1 LIGNKAVV
9 ISFNLFYTSAILNV
23 GRENME
29 LTKIGRYEIEKELAQ
44 GGMGLIYLARDPY
57 IQRQVVVKVL
67 MYSRTL
73 DVVYRDFFQQEAEL
87 IAALEHPCIVP
98 IYDFGWYGEQP
109 YIVMRHMAG
118 GSLADRL
125 QKEELKQTEI
135 AHVFKRIAEA
145 LDAAHARKIIHRDVK
160 PSNFLFDSTGEIFL
174 SDFGIA
180 KSKAFTDDEGSWLV
194 GTPAYMSPEQVLGNP
209 IDGRA
214 DIYALGIVLY
224 RLLSGQLPFS
234 NDSVTA
240 LINAHVDMPIPDI
253 RSVKNKIP
261 AVWQEV
267 VGKAMA
273 KDPNDR
279 YATASDFARDVAEVV
294 SGKWY
299 LRKL

>member
-1 LIGNKAVV
+1 MG
-9 ISFNLFYTSAILNV
+9 
-23 GRENME
+23 
-29 LTKIGRYEIEKELAQ
+29 LTKIGRYEIEQELAQ
-44 GGMGLIYLARDPY
+44 GGMGVIFLARDPY
-57 IQRQVVVKVL
+57 IQRHVVIKLL
-67 MYSRTL
+67 MQSRTL
-73 DVVYRDFFQQEAEL
+73 ETVYREFFQQEAEL

-98 IYDFGWYGEQP
+98 IYDFGWFAEQP

-135 AHVFKRIAEA
+135 AHIFKRIAEA
-145 LDAAHARKIIHRDVK
+145 LDAAHTHNIIHRDVK

-180 KSKAFTDDEGSWLV
+180 KSRTITDDDGTWLV

-209 IDGRA
+209 VDGRS
-214 DIYALGIVLY
+214 DVYALGIVLF

-234 NDSVTA
+234 NNSITA

-253 RSVKNKIP
+253 RSVKSKVP

-267 VGKAMA
+267 VAKAMA
-273 KDPNDR
+273 KDPKDR
-279 YATASDFARDVAEVV
+279 YPTAGDFAREVAEVV

>member
-1 LIGNKAVV
+1 MDI
-9 ISFNLFYTSAILNV
+9 
-23 GRENME
+23 
-29 LTKIGRYEIEKELAQ
+29 TKIGRYEVEKELAQ
-44 GGMGLIYLARDPY
+44 GGMGIIFLARDPY
-57 IQRQVVVKVL
+57 IQRQVVIKVL

-73 DVVYRDFFQQEAEL
+73 DEVYRDFFQQEAEL

-125 QKEELKQTEI
+125 QKEELRQTEI

-145 LDAAHARKIIHRDVK
+145 LDAAHTRKIIHRDVK

-180 KSKAFTDDEGSWLV
+180 KTTVTDDDGTWLV
-194 GTPAYMSPEQVLGNP
+194 GTPAYMSPEQVLGKP
-209 IDGRA
+209 VDGRA
-214 DIYALGIVLY
+214 DIYALGIVLF

-267 VGKAMA
+267 VAKAMA
-273 KDPNDR
+273 KDPDDR
-279 YATASDFARDVAEVV
+279 YATASDFARDIAEVV

>member
-1 LIGNKAVV
+1 MDI
-9 ISFNLFYTSAILNV
+9 T
-23 GRENME
+23 
-29 LTKIGRYEIEKELAQ
+29 TIGRYQIEKELAI
-44 GGMGLIYLARDPY
+44 GGMGIIFLAKDPY
-57 IQRQVVVKVL
+57 IQRQVVIKVL

-73 DVVYRDFFQQEAEL
+73 DEINRDFFQQEAEL

-98 IYDFGWYGEQP
+98 IYDFGWHGEQP
-109 YIVMRHMAG
+109 YIVMRYMAG

-125 QKEELKQTEI
+125 QKEEIKQTQI
-135 AHVFKRIAEA
+135 AHIFKRIAEA
-145 LDAAHARKIIHRDVK
+145 MDAAHARKIIHRDVK
-160 PSNFLFDSTGEIFL
+160 PSNFLYDSTGEIFL

-180 KSKAFTDDEGSWLV
+180 KSTTFIDDDGTWLV
-194 GTPAYMSPEQVLGNP
+194 GTPAYMSPEQVLGDP
-209 IDGRA
+209 MDGRA

-253 RSVKNKIP
+253 RSVKNNIP

-273 KDPNDR
+273 KDPKDR
-279 YATASDFARDVAEVV
+279 YATTGDFARDVAEVV

>member
-1 LIGNKAVV
+1 
-9 ISFNLFYTSAILNV
+9 
-23 GRENME
+23 ME
-29 LTKIGRYEIEKELAQ
+29 ITTIGRYEIERELAQ
-44 GGMGLIYLARDPY
+44 GGMGIIFLARDPY
-57 IQRQVVVKVL
+57 IQRQVVIKVL

-73 DVVYRDFFQQEAEL
+73 DEVNRDFFQQEAEL

-98 IYDFGWYGEQP
+98 IYDFGWYGKQP
-109 YIVMRHMAG
+109 YIVMRYMAG

-160 PSNFLFDSTGEIFL
+160 PSNFLYDSTGEIFL

-180 KSKAFTDDEGSWLV
+180 KSTTYIDDDGTWLV
-194 GTPAYMSPEQVLGNP
+194 GTPAYMSPEQVLGDP
-209 IDGRA
+209 MDGRA

-224 RLLSGQLPFS
+224 RLLSGKLPFS
-234 NDSVTA
+234 SDSVTA
-240 LINAHVDMPIPDI
+240 LINAHVDLPVPDI
-253 RSVKNKIP
+253 RLVKNNIP

-267 VGKAMA
+267 VAKAMA
-273 KDPNDR
+273 KDPGDR
-279 YATASDFARDVAEVV
+279 YATASDFAREVAEVV

>member
-1 LIGNKAVV
+1 MDI
-9 ISFNLFYTSAILNV
+9 T
-23 GRENME
+23 
-29 LTKIGRYEIEKELAQ
+29 TIGRYQVEKELAQ

-57 IQRQVVVKVL
+57 IQRQVVVKLL

-73 DVVYRDFFQQEAEL
+73 DEVYRDFFQQEAEL

-98 IYDFGWYGEQP
+98 IYDFGWHGEQP
-109 YIVMRHMAG
+109 YIVMRYMAG
-118 GSLADRL
+118 GSLADKL
-125 QKEELKQTEI
+125 EKEELKQTQI
-135 AHVFKRIAEA
+135 AHTFKRIAEA

-209 IDGRA
+209 MDGRA

-240 LINAHVDMPIPDI
+240 LINSHVDLPIPDI
-253 RSVKNKIP
+253 RLVKHNIP

-279 YATASDFARDVAEVV
+279 YATAADFARDVTEVV